1 MKDFTINPHIS
12 LNNSKLGDFIP
23 SVNLPPVKT
32 CRPDAPCRGLCY
44 ARRGNFAFPSVKTSM
59 ERNLMLYQTNSEWFF
74 CYIKMFLKASGF
86 KHFRWFGAGDIVD
99 DAFFEGMVDVARSCR
114 STRFLCFTKRFEIVN
129 DYINKN
135 GALPKNLTVVFSN
148 WGSFICDNPHNLP
161 TSWVELKTGAEYIPE
176 NATRCSGFCG
186 ECVNTKASC
195 WRMKAGQAVVFRQH

>member
-1 MKDFTINPHIS
+1 M
-12 LNNSKLGDFIP
+12 
-23 SVNLPPVKT
+23 
-32 CRPDAPCRGLCY
+32 
-44 ARRGNFAFPSVKTSM
+44 
-59 ERNLMLYQTNSEWFF
+59 
-74 CYIKMFLKASGF
+74 
-86 KHFRWFGAGDIVD
+86 
-99 DAFFEGMVDVARSCR
+99 
-114 STRFLCFTKRFEIVN
+114 N

>member
-1 MKDFTINPHIS
+1 
-12 LNNSKLGDFIP
+12 
-23 SVNLPPVKT
+23 
-32 CRPDAPCRGLCY
+32 
-44 ARRGNFAFPSVKTSM
+44 
-59 ERNLMLYQTNSEWFF
+59 
-74 CYIKMFLKASGF
+74 
-86 KHFRWFGAGDIVD
+86 
-99 DAFFEGMVDVARSCR
+99 MVDVARSCR